1 MRFTINLAT
10 RTYINHRLVNRIFT
24 ITSVI
29 LVLVLVWSARG
40 IFTGLGEINRLKA
53 DISKYESQ
61 LSARPD
67 GVSEQDYA
75 RMQDNIRFYNNIINR
90 KTSDWIG
97 LLDQLEKA
105 TPDGIALTSFVP
117 DPKSREIKIEGEAR
131 TFAKVRSYIEK
142 LEESKAF
149 RNIQLQSHQEA
160 AATDKGRTV
169 KFAVSFQA
177 VNQ

>member
-1 MRFTINLAT
+1 MHFTINLAT
-10 RTYINHRLVNRIFT
+10 RTYINHQLVNRIFA

-29 LVLVLVWSARG
+29 LLIMLAWSFRS
-40 IFTGLGEINRLKA
+40 IFTGLGEINRFKA
-53 DISKYESQ
+53 DITGYESQ

-75 RMQDNIRFYNNIINR
+75 RMQGNIRFYNNIIQR
-90 KTSDWIG
+90 KTWDWIG
-97 LLDQLEKA
+97 LLDQLEKV
-105 TPDGIALTSFVP
+105 TPEGIALTSFVP

-131 TFAKVRSYIEK
+131 TFAKIRTYIEK

-160 AATDKGRTV
+160 AAADKVRTV

-177 VNQ
+177 VIQ

>member
-10 RTYINHRLVNRIFT
+10 KTYINHRLVNRVFA
-24 ITSVI
+24 ITSAI
-29 LVLVLVWSARG
+29 LVLMLVWSAKN
-40 IFTGLGEINRLKA
+40 IFSGMGEINRLKA

-75 RMQDNIRFYNNIINR
+75 RMQGNIRFYNNIINR

-97 LLDQLEKA
+97 LLDQLEKV
-105 TPDGIALTSFVP
+105 TPEGIALISFVP
-117 DPKSREIKIEGEAR
+117 DSKSREIKIEGETR

-142 LEESKAF
+142 LEDSKAF
-149 RNIQLQSHQEA
+149 RNIQLESHQEA
-160 AATDKGRTV
+160 VAADKGRIV
-169 KFAVSFQA
+169 KFTISFQA
-177 VNQ
+177 VTQ